1 MRATSIL
8 GWPRTSVAHT
18 WANRKGHRQELVCY
32 CELNDFNVLG
42 GFWSTNSR
50 PGTPGCSKPGDM
62 LKTIS
67 LSQREYLEI
76 FPMNRE
82 DPAEQL
88 GLSFRP
94 TAAAP
99 RRVWMVRELVS
110 AARTA
115 LEREYSDIWV
125 EGEISNYRPAESG
138 HLYFTIKDGDAQLKV
153 VMFKTQARLLRFKPV
168 NGMQVIVRGRVTIY
182 ESRGELQIYAEFLEP
197 KGAGALQVAFEQL
210 KKKLADEGLF
220 DAAHKKPLPVL
231 PRCIGIITSARGAAL
246 RDILNVLGRRHAGVS
261 VLIYP
266 AQVQGEAAPG
276 EVTTALKY
284 FNRTRNVDVIIV
296 ARGGGSIEDLA
307 AFNDEV
313 LARAIFASKIP
324 VISAVGH
331 ETDFTL
337 ADFVAEHRAPTP
349 SAAAEIVV
357 QSRQI
362 LNNIIVTQRERMV
375 RAVRF
380 RLLSARNQ
388 LHDISQLRTV
398 PRMRYAITRRQ
409 QRLDDATYR
418 VTMAQRRIL
427 HRCQGRVDVAA
438 ARLAHH
444 DLRRVLEGMRR
455 GFKSAS
461 ERFALAVR
469 GYLRQKASHW
479 ERVHGR
485 METLSPLKILDR
497 GYALVFDAQ
506 GKLLRE
512 ASQVR
517 PGEIVSARLA
527 RGSIDAEVKK
537 TKDGI

>member
-1 MRATSIL
+1 MS
-8 GWPRTSVAHT
+8 
-18 WANRKGHRQELVCY
+18 
-32 CELNDFNVLG
+32 
-42 GFWSTNSR
+42 
-50 PGTPGCSKPGDM
+50 
-62 LKTIS
+62 
-67 LSQREYLEI
+67 
-76 FPMNRE
+76 RE

-94 TAAAP
+94 TTTAAP

-168 NGMQVIVRGRVTIY
+168 NGMQVVVRGRVTIY

-276 EVTTALKY
+276 DVTTALKY
-284 FNRTRNVDVIIV
+284 FNRARNVDVIIV

-307 AFNDEV
+307 AFNDEA

-331 ETDFTL
+331 ETDFTI
-337 ADFVAEHRAPTP
+337 ADFVADHRSPTP

-357 QSRQI
+357 QSRQV
-362 LNNIIVTQRERMV
+362 LNNILVTQRERMV

-398 PRMRYAITRRQ
+398 PRMRYAITHRQ
-409 QRLDDATYR
+409 QRLDDATHR
-418 VTMAQRRIL
+418 LTMAQRQIL
-427 HRCQGRVDVAA
+427 HRCRGRVDVAA

-461 ERFALAVR
+461 ERFALVVR
-469 GYLRQKASHW
+469 GYLRQKTAHW

-497 GYALVFDAQ
+497 GYALIFDAQ
-506 GKLLRE
+506 GNLLRD

-517 PGEIVSARLA
+517 PGDLVSARLA
-527 RGSIDAEVKK
+527 RGGINAEVKK
-537 TKDGI
+537 TKNGI